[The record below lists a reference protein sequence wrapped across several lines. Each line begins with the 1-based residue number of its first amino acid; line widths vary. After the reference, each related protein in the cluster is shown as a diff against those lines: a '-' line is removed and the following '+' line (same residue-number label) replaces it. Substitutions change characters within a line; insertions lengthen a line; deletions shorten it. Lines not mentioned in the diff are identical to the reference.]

1 MNKECNTGYD
11 TEVELEKGA
20 DLTAVSYDA
29 TQRALVT
36 SGKVTVGGKAVTAE
50 ISGVASS
57 KGPDGT
63 VNLWLSLF
71 RFKKP
76 DGSIK
81 QVDGLNIPTTLKPGQ
96 GAIDTAKALASFI
109 NTSKRP
115 YKATAKGNRANATIT
130 IVFAQN

>member
-1 MNKECNTGYD
+1 MNKKYDTDYD
-11 TEVELEKGA
+11 TETELEKGP

-29 TQRALVT
+29 TQRALVA

-57 KGPDGT
+57 KGTDGT

-71 RFKKP
+71 RFKRP
-76 DGSIK
+76 DGSIS
-81 QVDGLNIPTTLKPGQ
+81 QVDGLNIPAMLKPGQ

-115 YKATAKGNRANATIT
+115 YRAAAKGTRTNATIT
-130 IVFAQN
+130 IVFTRN